1 MRLGTVDCMWRWLA
15 ADPWEVV
22 DLAGAGTLSGA
33 AAEPHLGE
41 ELRRWRGIVARRRL
55 VALLRRHAVLALG
68 LAALLEV
75 LALLGAFPQWVV
87 VAVPLAAFL
96 VSVAVFAL
104 RGPSPFGLA
113 RLLDDKLGLN
123 DRLATA
129 LEIEARGGEESPL
142 ERRTVAD
149 AAALLQGGREDWR
162 AGAAPAGRTD
172 WSALGLALLALAV
185 AVAIGLV
192 TGGGSSAGPT
202 EAFAPHGS
210 GTGAAGGP
218 NEHHKKRAK
227 KGSGKQAAPT
237 GKLHKVEGRLRQ
249 ETSPVQTAEGGY
261 QQIPQGKSKGGAKKG
276 AAAKANGQGAK
287 GPNGTPKG
295 GTGANQEKGQKNG
308 ANNGKGPSTASNK
321 EKEHPTVGFNVKGQ
335 KKHKGS
341 GRRGSS
347 EVGGAG
353 AKKSTPNGQGDEASS
368 SAQPAKS
375 GTPTGA
381 GKPGSEL
388 GNNRQGH
395 AKPIT
400 GQASQAVKIQPGYAP
415 SRAKKGG
422 KERKTPGTEEGAGG
436 KARTAQ
442 VTGATQVGNEFSF
455 VPAAG
460 GAVPGPSAGLQQN
473 YLESLKWVERLPW

>member
-1 MRLGTVDCMWRWLA
+1 MWRWLA

-22 DLAGAGTLSGA
+22 DLAGAGTLAGGA
-33 AAEPHLGE
+33 DAPHLGE
-41 ELRRWRGIVARRRL
+41 ELRRWRRIVARRRL
-55 VALLRRHAVLALG
+55 VALLRRHATVALG
-68 LAALLEV
+68 LAAVLEV
-75 LALLGAFPQWVV
+75 LALLGAFSQWVV
-87 VAVPLAAFL
+87 VAVPLAGFL
-96 VSVAVFAL
+96 VSVAVFAF

-129 LEIEARGGEESPL
+129 LEIEARGGAPLAPL

-149 AAALLQGGREDWR
+149 AAALLQGGREGWR
-162 AGAAPAGRTD
+162 AGAAPGGRTD
-172 WSALGLALLALAV
+172 WSALGVAIAALAV
-185 AVAIGLV
+185 VVGIGLA

-202 EAFAPHGS
+202 EAFAPQGP
-210 GTGAAGGP
+210 GGGAAAAP
-218 NEHHKKRAK
+218 NEHHKKRAR
-227 KGSGKQAAPT
+227 KGDEKHAAPT
-237 GKLHKVEGRLRQ
+237 GKLHKIEGKLRQ
-249 ETSPVQTAEGGY
+249 ETSPVKTAEGGY
-261 QQIPQGKSKGGAKKG
+261 QQIPQGKSKGAKKG
-276 AAAKANGQGAK
+276 SAAAKANGQAAK
-287 GPNGTPKG
+287 SPNGAPKA
-295 GTGANQEKGQKNG
+295 GTAANQEKGQKNG
-308 ANNGKGPSTASNK
+308 PNNGNGPSTASNK

-335 KKHKGS
+335 KQHKGS

-353 AKKSTPNGQGDEASS
+353 AKKSAPNGQGDEAGT

-388 GNNRQGH
+388 GNSRQGH
-395 AKPIT
+395 ATPIT

-415 SRAKKGG
+415 SRSSKGG
-422 KERKTPGTEEGAGG
+422 KERKAPGTEEGAGG

-473 YLESLKWVERLPW
+473 YLESLKLVERLPW